1 MYRTY
6 RKEAEALV
14 QQMTVAEQASQL
26 RYDAPA
32 IPRLGIPAYNWWNEG
47 LHGLARAGT
56 ATMFPQAIGMAAT
69 FSPELVQEMGEVA
82 ATEARA
88 MYHACSEQGDRDI
101 YKGLT
106 LWTPNVNLF
115 RDPRWGR
122 GQETYGEDPYLIATL
137 GTAMVHGM
145 QQDGDYLKVA
155 ACAKHFA
162 VHSGPEAVR
171 HTFDAEV
178 SAKDLEETY
187 LPAFQALV
195 EDAEVESVMGAY
207 NRVNGDPACASPM
220 LMQKLK
226 DWQFDGYFVSDCWAI
241 RDFHTTHKITETATD
256 SIALALKAG
265 CHLNCGC
272 TYVQILLALEE
283 GKITEDDIFQA
294 CVRVMQTRFRLGMFA
309 EQEPY
314 ADLPITVLACP
325 EHKAKSLA
333 AAERSMVLLRN
344 EQQILPLQ
352 AEQLQTIAVIGA
364 NADSRAAMVGNYNGT
379 PDRAI
384 TFLEGIQH
392 AFSGRVLYAEGCHL
406 FKDRCSELA
415 QPGDRYA
422 EAVAI
427 AKAADVVILCL
438 GLDATLE
445 GEEGDTGNEF
455 ASGDKADLR
464 LPEPQRV
471 LLQKIKATGTPIVLV
486 TATGSAICPELE
498 TEAWIQAWYP
508 GSEGGTALA
517 NLLFGKCSPSGKLPV
532 TFYADAGKL
541 PAFTDYSMQHRTYRY
556 TQENILYPF
565 GYGLT
570 YGTVVCTDLH
580 YENGVAVVTA
590 ENQGSFDTEEVIQLY
605 IKSNADCAVPYH
617 SLCGFQRV
625 FLPAGA
631 KKTISIPLAKNA
643 FTSVDEQGNRGI
655 YGTTFTL
662 YAGISQPDEK
672 SQQLTGTAPAM
683 QVISVSELHA

>member
-1 MYRTY
+1 M
-6 RKEAEALV
+6 
-14 QQMTVAEQASQL
+14 
-26 RYDAPA
+26 
-32 IPRLGIPAYNWWNEG
+32 
-47 LHGLARAGT
+47 
-56 ATMFPQAIGMAAT
+56 
-69 FSPELVQEMGEVA
+69 
-82 ATEARA
+82 
-88 MYHACSEQGDRDI
+88 
-101 YKGLT
+101 
-106 LWTPNVNLF
+106 NLF

-352 AEQLQTIAVIGA
+352 AEQLKTIAVIGA

-384 TFLEGIQH
+384 TFLEGIQR

-422 EAVAI
+422 EAVAV

-532 TFYADAGKL
+532 TFYADAEKL

-570 YGTVVCTDLH
+570 YGMVVCTDLH
-580 YENGVAVVTA
+580 YENGIAVVTA
-590 ENQGSFDTEEVIQLY
+590 ENQGSRDTEEVIQLY
-605 IKSNADCAVPYH
+605 VKSNADCAVPYH

-643 FTSVDEQGNRGI
+643 FTSVDEQGTRGV

-683 QVISVSELHA
+683 QVISASELHA

>member
-69 FSPELVQEMGEVA
+69 FSPELVQEMGEVT

-325 EHKAKSLA
+325 EHKPCSDGGELQRNARPCNYIPRGHSTGFFWSGALCGGLPFVQRPLFRIGTAGRPLCRSRCRCKGSGCGHSLF
-333 AAERSMVLLRN
+333 
-344 EQQILPLQ
+344 
-352 AEQLQTIAVIGA
+352 GA
-364 NADSRAAMVGNYNGT
+364 
-379 PDRAI
+379 
-384 TFLEGIQH
+384 
-392 AFSGRVLYAEGCHL
+392 GCH
-406 FKDRCSELA
+406 
-415 QPGDRYA
+415 
-422 EAVAI
+422 
-427 AKAADVVILCL
+427 
-438 GLDATLE
+438 
-445 GEEGDTGNEF
+445 
-455 ASGDKADLR
+455 
-464 LPEPQRV
+464 
-471 LLQKIKATGTPIVLV
+471 
-486 TATGSAICPELE
+486 
-498 TEAWIQAWYP
+498 
-508 GSEGGTALA
+508 
-517 NLLFGKCSPSGKLPV
+517 
-532 TFYADAGKL
+532 AG
-541 PAFTDYSMQHRTYRY
+541 R
-556 TQENILYPF
+556 
-565 GYGLT
+565 
-570 YGTVVCTDLH
+570 
-580 YENGVAVVTA
+580 
-590 ENQGSFDTEEVIQLY
+590 
-605 IKSNADCAVPYH
+605 
-617 SLCGFQRV
+617 
-625 FLPAGA
+625 
-631 KKTISIPLAKNA
+631 
-643 FTSVDEQGNRGI
+643 
-655 YGTTFTL
+655 
-662 YAGISQPDEK
+662 
-672 SQQLTGTAPAM
+672 
-683 QVISVSELHA
+683 

>member
-14 QQMTVAEQASQL
+14 KQMTVAEQASQL

-69 FSPELVQEMGEVA
+69 FSPELVQEMGEVT

-532 TFYADAGKL
+532 TFYADAEKL

-570 YGTVVCTDLH
+570 YGKVVCTDLH

-672 SQQLTGTAPAM
+672 SQQLTGTAPVM
-683 QVISVSELHA
+683 QVIFASELHA

>member
-69 FSPELVQEMGEVA
+69 FSPELVQEMGEVT

-88 MYHACSEQGDRDI
+88 MYHACFEQGDRDI

-352 AEQLQTIAVIGA
+352 AEQLKTIAVIGA

-384 TFLEGIQH
+384 TFLEGIQR

-532 TFYADAGKL
+532 TFYADAEKL

-580 YENGVAVVTA
+580 YENGIAVVTA
-590 ENQGSFDTEEVIQLY
+590 ENQGSRDTEEVIQLY
-605 IKSNADCAVPYH
+605 VKSNADCAVPYH

-625 FLPAGA
+625 FFPAGA

-643 FTSVDEQGNRGI
+643 FTSVDEQGTRGV

-683 QVISVSELHA
+683 QVISVSELHV

>member
-69 FSPELVQEMGEVA
+69 FSPELVQEMGEVT
-82 ATEARA
+82 ATEARS

-352 AEQLQTIAVIGA
+352 AEQLKTIAVIGA

-384 TFLEGIQH
+384 TFLEGIQR

-422 EAVAI
+422 EAVAV

-570 YGTVVCTDLH
+570 YGKVVCTDLH
-580 YENGVAVVTA
+580 YENGIAVVTA

-643 FTSVDEQGNRGI
+643 FTSVDEQGTRGV

>member
-1 MYRTY
+1 
-6 RKEAEALV
+6 
-14 QQMTVAEQASQL
+14 
-26 RYDAPA
+26 
-32 IPRLGIPAYNWWNEG
+32 
-47 LHGLARAGT
+47 
-56 ATMFPQAIGMAAT
+56 
-69 FSPELVQEMGEVA
+69 
-82 ATEARA
+82 

-137 GTAMVHGM
+137 GIAMVHGM

-352 AEQLQTIAVIGA
+352 AEQLKTIAVIGA

-384 TFLEGIQH
+384 TFLEGIQR

-406 FKDRCSELA
+406 YKDRCSELA

-422 EAVAI
+422 EAVAV

-464 LPEPQRV
+464 LPEPQWV

-532 TFYADAGKL
+532 TFYADAEKL

-570 YGTVVCTDLH
+570 YGKVVCMDLH
-580 YENGVAVVTA
+580 YENGIAVVTA

-605 IKSNADCAVPYH
+605 IKSDADCAVPYH

-672 SQQLTGTAPAM
+672 SQQLTGTAPVM
-683 QVISVSELHA
+683 QVIFASELHA

>member
-14 QQMTVAEQASQL
+14 KQMTVAEQASQL

-69 FSPELVQEMGEVA
+69 FSPELVQEMGEVT
-82 ATEARA
+82 ATEARV

-272 TYVQILLALEE
+272 TYVQILLALEA

-384 TFLEGIQH
+384 TFLEGIQR

-486 TATGSAICPELE
+486 TATGSAISPELE

-532 TFYADAGKL
+532 TFYADAEKL

-580 YENGVAVVTA
+580 YKNGVAVVTA

-605 IKSNADCAVPYH
+605 IKSDADCAVPYH

-631 KKTISIPLAKNA
+631 KKTLSIPLAKNA

-683 QVISVSELHA
+683 QVISASELLS

>member
-69 FSPELVQEMGEVA
+69 FSPELVQEMGEVTATRAKFNMQA
-82 ATEARA
+82 AHE
-88 MYHACSEQGDRDI
+88 DRDI

-384 TFLEGIQH
+384 TFLEGIQR

-422 EAVAI
+422 EAVAV

-532 TFYADAGKL
+532 TFYADAEKL

-590 ENQGSFDTEEVIQLY
+590 ENQGSFDTEEVVQLY

-643 FTSVDEQGNRGI
+643 FTSVDEQGTRGV

-683 QVISVSELHA
+683 QVISASELHA

>member
-14 QQMTVAEQASQL
+14 KQMTVAEQASQL

-69 FSPELVQEMGEVA
+69 FSPELVQEMGEVT
-82 ATEARA
+82 ATEARV

-384 TFLEGIQH
+384 TFLEGIQR

-486 TATGSAICPELE
+486 TATGSAISPELE

-532 TFYADAGKL
+532 TFYADAEKL

-605 IKSNADCAVPYH
+605 IKSDADCAVPYH

-631 KKTISIPLAKNA
+631 KKTLSIPLAKNA

-683 QVISVSELHA
+683 QVISASELHA

>member
-69 FSPELVQEMGEVA
+69 FSPELVQEMGEVT

-88 MYHACSEQGDRDI
+88 MYHACSEPGDRDI

-137 GTAMVHGM
+137 GTAMIHGM

-352 AEQLQTIAVIGA
+352 AEQLKTIAVIGA

-384 TFLEGIQH
+384 TFLEGIQR

-532 TFYADAGKL
+532 TFYADAEKL

-580 YENGVAVVTA
+580 YENGIAVVTA
-590 ENQGSFDTEEVIQLY
+590 ENQGSRDTEEVIQLY
-605 IKSNADCAVPYH
+605 IKNDADCAVPYH

-625 FLPAGA
+625 FFPVGA

-643 FTSVDEQGNRGI
+643 FTSVDEQGTRGV

-683 QVISVSELHA
+683 QVISVSELHV

>member
-69 FSPELVQEMGEVA
+69 FSPELVQEMGEVT

-309 EQEPY
+309 EQESY

-352 AEQLQTIAVIGA
+352 AEQLKTIAVIGA

-384 TFLEGIQH
+384 TFLEGIQR

-422 EAVAI
+422 EAVAV

-471 LLQKIKATGTPIVLV
+471 LLQKIKTTGTPIVLV
-486 TATGSAICPELE
+486 TATGSAISPELE

-532 TFYADAGKL
+532 TFYADAEKL

-605 IKSNADCAVPYH
+605 IKSDADCAVPYH

-643 FTSVDEQGNRGI
+643 FTSVDEQGTRGV

-672 SQQLTGTAPAM
+672 SQQLTGTVPAM
-683 QVISVSELHA
+683 QVISASELHA

>member
-1 MYRTY
+1 M
-6 RKEAEALV
+6 
-14 QQMTVAEQASQL
+14 
-26 RYDAPA
+26 
-32 IPRLGIPAYNWWNEG
+32 
-47 LHGLARAGT
+47 
-56 ATMFPQAIGMAAT
+56 
-69 FSPELVQEMGEVA
+69 
-82 ATEARA
+82 
-88 MYHACSEQGDRDI
+88 
-101 YKGLT
+101 
-106 LWTPNVNLF
+106 
-115 RDPRWGR
+115 
-122 GQETYGEDPYLIATL
+122 
-137 GTAMVHGM
+137 
-145 QQDGDYLKVA
+145 
-155 ACAKHFA
+155 
-162 VHSGPEAVR
+162 
-171 HTFDAEV
+171 
-178 SAKDLEETY
+178 
-187 LPAFQALV
+187 
-195 EDAEVESVMGAY
+195 
-207 NRVNGDPACASPM
+207 
-220 LMQKLK
+220 
-226 DWQFDGYFVSDCWAI
+226 
-241 RDFHTTHKITETATD
+241 
-256 SIALALKAG
+256 
-265 CHLNCGC
+265 
-272 TYVQILLALEE
+272 QILLALEE

-384 TFLEGIQH
+384 TFLEGIQR

-422 EAVAI
+422 EAVAV

-532 TFYADAGKL
+532 TFYADAEKL

-580 YENGVAVVTA
+580 YENGIAVVTA
-590 ENQGSFDTEEVIQLY
+590 ENQGSRDTEEVIQLY

-643 FTSVDEQGNRGI
+643 FTSVDEQGTRGV

-683 QVISVSELHA
+683 QVISASELHA

>member
-1 MYRTY
+1 MRAC
-6 RKEAEALV
+6 KKQAEELV
-14 QQMTVAEQASQL
+14 SKMTVAEQASQL

-32 IPRLGIPAYNWWNEG
+32 IPRLNIPAYNWWNEG

-56 ATMFPQAIGMAAT
+56 ATMFPQAIAMAAT
-69 FSPELVQEMGEVA
+69 FDAALVQQMGEIT

-88 MYHACSEQGDRDI
+88 MYNACSQAEDRDI

-106 LWTPNVNLF
+106 IWAPNINIF

-122 GQETYGEDPYLIATL
+122 GQETYGEDPYLTATL
-137 GTAMVHGM
+137 GKAMVVGL
-145 QQDGDYLKVA
+145 QQNDGTFLKTA

-171 HTFDAEV
+171 HTFDAKI
-178 SAKDLEETY
+178 SPKDLEETY

-195 EDAEVESVMGAY
+195 EEAEVAGVMGAY
-207 NRVNGDPACASPM
+207 NRVNGAPACANPF

-283 GKITEDDIFQA
+283 GKITEEDIRTA
-294 CVRVMQTRFRLGMFA
+294 CVQVMQTRFQLGMFEA
-309 EQEPY
+309 QQPFS
-314 ADLPITVLACP
+314 DIPITALSCP
-325 EHKAKSLA
+325 AHKSKSLA
-333 AAERSMVLLRN
+333 AAKRAMVLLRN
-344 EQQILPLQ
+344 EKQILPLS
-352 AEQLQTIAVIGA
+352 ADSLQTIAVIGP
-364 NADSRAAMVGNYNGT
+364 NADSRAALFGNYNGT
-379 PDRAI
+379 ADHYV
-384 TFLEGIQH
+384 TFLEGIQRI
-392 AFSGRVLYAEGCHL
+392 FSGRVLYAEGCHL
-406 FKDRCSELA
+406 FHDRCAELA

-422 EAVAI
+422 EAVAV

-455 ASGDKADLR
+455 ASGDKADLL
-464 LPEPQRV
+464 LPEPQRI
-471 LLQKIKATGTPIVLV
+471 LLKKIATTGKPVILV
-486 TATGSAICPELE
+486 TATGSAIQPEIQ
-498 TEAWIQAWYP
+498 TDGWIQAWYP

-517 NLLFGKCSPSGKLPV
+517 EILFGQCSPSGKLPV
-532 TFYADAGKL
+532 TFYADADKL
-541 PAFTDYSMQHRTYRY
+541 PAFTDYRMQGRTYRY
-556 TQENILYPF
+556 TQDNLLYPF

-570 YGTVVCTDLH
+570 YGKIVCIDLQ
-580 YENGVAVVTA
+580 YANGFAIVII
-590 ENQGSFDTEEVIQLY
+590 ENQGPLETEDVIQIY
-605 IKSNADCAVPYH
+605 VQDNAACAVPFY

-625 FLPAGA
+625 ALQAGEQQ
-631 KKTISIPLAKNA
+631 KVVVPLSKNT
-643 FTSVDEQGNRGI
+643 FTSVDEMGRRNV
-655 YGTTFTL
+655 YGTVFTL
-662 YAGISQPDEK
+662 YAGTSQPDPI
-672 SQQLTGTAPAM
+672 SQKLTKTIPVILTLTKEQLN
-683 QVISVSELHA
+683 L

>member
-69 FSPELVQEMGEVA
+69 FSPELVQEMGEVT
-82 ATEARA
+82 ATEARV

-352 AEQLQTIAVIGA
+352 AEQLKTIAVIGA

-384 TFLEGIQH
+384 TFLEGIQR

-532 TFYADAGKL
+532 TFYADAEKL

-590 ENQGSFDTEEVIQLY
+590 ENQGSFDTEEVVQLY

-643 FTSVDEQGNRGI
+643 FTSVDEQGTRGV

-683 QVISVSELHA
+683 QVISASELHA

>member
-69 FSPELVQEMGEVA
+69 FSPELVQEMGEVT
-82 ATEARA
+82 ATETRA

-352 AEQLQTIAVIGA
+352 AEQLKTIAVIGA

-384 TFLEGIQH
+384 TFLEGIQR

-406 FKDRCSELA
+406 YKDRCSELA

-422 EAVAI
+422 EAVAV

-532 TFYADAGKL
+532 TFYADAEKL

-580 YENGVAVVTA
+580 YENGIAVVTA
-590 ENQGSFDTEEVIQLY
+590 ENQGSRDTEEVIQLY
-605 IKSNADCAVPYH
+605 VKSNADCAVPYH

-643 FTSVDEQGNRGI
+643 FTSVDEQGTRGV

-672 SQQLTGTAPAM
+672 SQQLTGTAPVM
-683 QVISVSELHA
+683 QVIAASELHV

>member
-69 FSPELVQEMGEVA
+69 FSPELVQEMGEVT
-82 ATEARA
+82 ATEVRA

-137 GTAMVHGM
+137 GIAMVHGM

-352 AEQLQTIAVIGA
+352 AEQLKTIAVIGA

-384 TFLEGIQH
+384 TFLEGIQR

-422 EAVAI
+422 EAVAV

-532 TFYADAGKL
+532 TFYADAEKL

-580 YENGVAVVTA
+580 YENGVAIVTA

-605 IKSNADCAVPYH
+605 IKSDADCAVPYH

-643 FTSVDEQGNRGI
+643 FTSVDEQGTRGI

>member
-14 QQMTVAEQASQL
+14 KQMTVAEQASQL

-69 FSPELVQEMGEVA
+69 FSPELVQEMGEVT
-82 ATEARA
+82 ATEVRA

-314 ADLPITVLACP
+314 ADLPITILACP

-384 TFLEGIQH
+384 TFLEGIQR

-532 TFYADAGKL
+532 TFYADAEKL
-541 PAFTDYSMQHRTYRY
+541 PAFTNYSMQHRTYRY

-605 IKSNADCAVPYH
+605 IKSDADCAVPYH

-631 KKTISIPLAKNA
+631 KKTLSIPLAKNA

-683 QVISVSELHA
+683 QVISASELLS

>member
-1 MYRTY
+1 
-6 RKEAEALV
+6 
-14 QQMTVAEQASQL
+14 
-26 RYDAPA
+26 
-32 IPRLGIPAYNWWNEG
+32 
-47 LHGLARAGT
+47 
-56 ATMFPQAIGMAAT
+56 
-69 FSPELVQEMGEVA
+69 
-82 ATEARA
+82 
-88 MYHACSEQGDRDI
+88 
-101 YKGLT
+101 
-106 LWTPNVNLF
+106 
-115 RDPRWGR
+115 
-122 GQETYGEDPYLIATL
+122 
-137 GTAMVHGM
+137 MVHGM

-352 AEQLQTIAVIGA
+352 AEQLKTIAVIGA

-384 TFLEGIQH
+384 TFLEGIQR

-422 EAVAI
+422 EAVAV

-532 TFYADAGKL
+532 TFYADAEKL

-580 YENGVAVVTA
+580 YENGIAVVTA

-605 IKSNADCAVPYH
+605 IKSDADCAVPYH

-643 FTSVDEQGNRGI
+643 FTSVDEQGTRGV

-672 SQQLTGTAPAM
+672 SQQLTGTVPAM
-683 QVISVSELHA
+683 QVISASELHA

>member
-69 FSPELVQEMGEVA
+69 FSPELVQEMGEVT

-352 AEQLQTIAVIGA
+352 AEQLKTIAVIGA

-384 TFLEGIQH
+384 TFLEGIQR

-422 EAVAI
+422 EAVAV

-570 YGTVVCTDLH
+570 YGKVVCTDLH
-580 YENGVAVVTA
+580 YENGIAVVTA

-605 IKSNADCAVPYH
+605 VKSNADCAVPYH

-625 FLPAGA
+625 FFPAGA

-643 FTSVDEQGNRGI
+643 FTSVDEQGTRGV

>member
-1 MYRTY
+1 MYGTY

-14 QQMTVAEQASQL
+14 RQMTVAEQASQL

-69 FSPELVQEMGEVA
+69 FSPELVQEMGEVT

-88 MYHACSEQGDRDI
+88 MYHACSGQGDRDI

-220 LMQKLK
+220 LMQKLN
-226 DWQFDGYFVSDCWAI
+226 DWKFDGYFVSDCWAI

-352 AEQLQTIAVIGA
+352 AEQLNTIAVIGA

-384 TFLEGIQH
+384 TFLEGIQR
-392 AFSGRVLYAEGCHL
+392 AFPGRVLYAEGCHL
-406 FKDRCSELA
+406 YKDRCSELA

-422 EAVAI
+422 EAVAV

-455 ASGDKADLR
+455 ASGDKVDLR
-464 LPEPQRV
+464 LPEPQRE
-471 LLQKIKATGTPIVLV
+471 LLRKIKATGTPIVLV
-486 TATGSAICPELE
+486 TATGSAISPELE

-532 TFYADAGKL
+532 TFYADADKL
-541 PAFTDYSMQHRTYRY
+541 PAFTDYSMQNRTYRY
-556 TQENILYPF
+556 TQKNILYPF

-570 YGTVVCTDLH
+570 YGKVVCTDLH
-580 YENGVAVVTA
+580 YENGTAVVTA
-590 ENQGSFDTEEVIQLY
+590 ENQGERDTEDVIQVY

-631 KKTISIPLAKNA
+631 TKTVVIPLAKNA
-643 FTSVDEQGNRGI
+643 FTSVDAQGNRGV
-655 YGTTFTL
+655 YGTEFTL
-662 YAGISQPDEK
+662 YAGTAQPDEK
-672 SQQLTGTAPAM
+672 SCQLTGTAPVM
-683 QVISVSELHA
+683 QILSAPEL